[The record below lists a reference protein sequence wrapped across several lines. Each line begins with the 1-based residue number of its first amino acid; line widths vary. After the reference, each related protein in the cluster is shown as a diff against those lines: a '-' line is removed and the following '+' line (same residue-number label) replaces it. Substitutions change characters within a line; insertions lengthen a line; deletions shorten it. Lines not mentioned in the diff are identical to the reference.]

1 MGRIGVE
8 REGVGG
14 KDRGGKRGSGWE
26 GQRDTQTSGIFVK
39 YVVCCCL

>member
-1 MGRIGVE
+1 MGGRRGGKEREWVGRIGVE

-26 GQRDTQTSGIFVK
+26 G
-39 YVVCCCL
+39 

>member
-1 MGRIGVE
+1 MKECGGKERGE

-26 GQRDTQTSGIFVK
+26 G
-39 YVVCCCL
+39 